1 VHELEEMIAQGNLD
15 AMSSEGSSQEPSDSM
30 VMTAAEDTIPVFM
43 TSDKNQDDPEP
54 GSPLG
59 LLKSLGGM
67 AQLEHFL
74 REFAKSH
81 GFQRLGKNVREK
93 MMDELNAH
101 VRSGHVVIDGEV
113 VRVTNFRD
121 N

>member
-1 VHELEEMIAQGNLD
+1 
-15 AMSSEGSSQEPSDSM
+15 
-30 VMTAAEDTIPVFM
+30 
-43 TSDKNQDDPEP
+43 
-54 GSPLG
+54 
-59 LLKSLGGM
+59 M

-74 REFAKSH
+74 REFAKSQ

-93 MMDELNAH
+93 MMDELNTH
-101 VRSGHVVIDGEV
+101 VRKGHVVIDGEV

>member
-1 VHELEEMIAQGNLD
+1 MRLRGVYRFRV
-15 AMSSEGSSQEPSDSM
+15 DS
-30 VMTAAEDTIPVFM
+30 
-43 TSDKNQDDPEP
+43 PEP
-54 GSPLG
+54 GSPFG

-74 REFAKSH
+74 REFAKSQ

-93 MMDELNAH
+93 MMDELNTH